1 MPEFS
6 KHQSRKNVQE
16 ILLDFV
22 SVLGGGG
29 GYRGTMAP
37 ATSHLSKQA
46 KENVLAVL
54 VSCG

>member
-6 KHQSRKNVQE
+6 KHQPRKNVQE
-16 ILLDFV
+16 ILLDLVV
-22 SVLGGGG
+22 SVLGG

-37 ATSHLSKQA
+37 APSHLSKA
-46 KENVLAVL
+46 KGNVLAVL